1 MNFDFVGKF
10 VRVLLLAAITVCCFS
25 TTAWA
30 QTEAEKK
37 QAQVYFEAG
46 AEEYAKGEYSKAI
59 VEFLKGYNL
68 VPNAMFLYNISLSY
82 RKLGNWED
90 ALAAAEKAKTEEGM
104 PDDVKV
110 RNDSRIN
117 AYRTIIAAQDM
128 ADDAARLAQAEETKD
143 PEPEVK
149 KSEGSSFGALGWT
162 GVILTVAGVGAGVG
176 ALIVANGVSSDIDDY
191 EAAAQTGDRTTY
203 DRLRDD
209 IESGQS
215 TGQILMYTGIGLGV
229 AGLTMIMIEVFAGG
243 ESDSQAIYVAPTEK
257 GATAG
262 YFLRF

>member
-1 MNFDFVGKF
+1 MNIDYLGKLI
-10 VRVLLLAAITVCCFS
+10 RIITVIAVTTCCVS

-30 QTEAEKK
+30 QTEDEKK

-117 AYRTIIAAQDM
+117 AYRTIIASQDM
-128 ADDAARLAQAEETKD
+128 ADKAVQLAQSKET
-143 PEPEVK
+143 
-149 KSEGSSFGALGWT
+149 EGPDTKEKPDDESSFGALGWT
-162 GVILTVAGVGAGVG
+162 GVALTIAGAGAGVG
-176 ALIVANGVSSDIDDY
+176 ALIVAGGVSSDIDEY
-191 EAAAQTGDRTTY
+191 EAAADTGDRTTY

-209 IESGQS
+209 IESGQQ
-215 TGQILMYTGIGLGV
+215 TGQILLYTGIGLGV
-229 AGLTMIMIEVFAGG
+229 AGLTMIMIDAFTGG
-243 ESDSQAIYVAPTEK
+243 ESDSQAVYVMPTPN
-257 GATAG
+257 GASAG
-262 YFLRF
+262 YFLHF